1 MFIQLHGELAVA
13 KILKSHARLYREALQ
28 EVPQRRAGELL
39 KASLP
44 ELAAWGRKHPE
55 APKVAPGT
63 INKQLGAVGAIAEW
77 AFAKGVVPEDVIW
90 SNPFSKMRVQGEEPE
105 RTSFESS
112 ELKLLFAAAVFTEHD
127 YPEGGRGAAAFW
139 LPLLSL
145 FNGARQTELAGLTVA
160 DVQIEP
166 ETSAP
171 LLFITAQ
178 ASRGKKLKTKSSQ
191 RVVPI
196 HTQLVQLGFLK
207 FVEGI
212 RKREGEKAFLFP
224 LLAVDKGRA
233 GVKAYSKW
241 FGRYL
246 RAHGVTDKAKVFHSF
261 RHGFK
266 DALRQGKVNQE
277 IHDALTGHKT
287 GSVSVG
293 YGAKEMLARFGVK
306 VLRAA
311 VAKVA
316 YPGLDLSRVRPF
328 VVAKSARIRK

>member
-1 MFIQLHGELAVA
+1 VVA
-13 KILKSHARLYREALQ
+13 IKKSHARLYREALQ
-28 EVPQRRAGELL
+28 EVPRKRSGALL

-55 APKVAPGT
+55 TPRVAPGT
-63 INKQLGAVGAIAEW
+63 INKQLGAVQAIAVW
-77 AFAKGVVPEDVIW
+77 GYANGVIPEDTAW
-90 SNPFSKMRVQGEEPE
+90 ADPFAKMRVQGEDSE
-105 RTSFESS
+105 RTSFESPD
-112 ELKLLFAAAVFTEHD
+112 LKLLFNAPVFTEHD

-145 FNGARQTELAGLTVA
+145 FNGGRQAELAGLTAA
-160 DVQIEP
+160 DVQTEP
-166 ETSAP
+166 ETSTP
-171 LLFITAQ
+171 LFYITAQ
-178 ASRGKKLKTKSSQ
+178 ASRGKNLKTKASR

-196 HTQLVQLGFLK
+196 HAQLVRLGFLK
-207 FVEGI
+207 FVEDV
-212 RKREGEKAFLFP
+212 RKRDGEKAFLFP
-224 LLAVDKGRA
+224 LIATDKGRA

-246 RAHGVTDKAKVFHSF
+246 RAQGVSDTAKVFHSF

-277 IHDALTGHKT
+277 IHDALTGHAQAST
-287 GSVSVG
+287 VSGG

-306 VLRAA
+306 VLKSA

-316 YPGLDLSRVRPF
+316 YRGLDLSRVQPF
-328 VVAKSARIRK
+328 VVGKRPRGGN